1 MPKNTLSFPRF
12 GARGSLEDWFADS
25 PSKSLAE
32 PLSALLAEPLSA
44 LLAEPLSEPLS
55 DDAIDEETVGIVG
68 AFFQANGEKNNGG
81 SAYRMQT

>member
-25 PSKSLAE
+25 TPDSPSKSLGE
-32 PLSALLAEPLSA
+32 TLSA

-81 SAYRMQT
+81 SACRMQT